1 MLRLSYGP
9 LPQGAQVAEIYVN
22 PNLPNY
28 FMDVPDVTSAAN
40 ARSFVAEYED
50 AKVITFSGLRPT
62 IDHEFWAGLDTD
74 RYPNL
79 KKFSVL
85 VDSND
90 HCNVEQHLRNL
101 IARGADPALAAIL
114 REHFQALYGALIP
127 VYRAIFAGY
136 EFDKLKVVWRLN
148 TILNQNMHIDTYKDE
163 NEQHFARMFINLDNQ
178 PRIWHTSWMVDDI
191 LRLIR
196 DKFPAAKLENK
207 TRGEI
212 WREINY
218 STFGKSTGEW
228 WDDQPRHVAYFAPGD
243 VWVVDSRQIAHQ
255 IFYGRR
261 ALSIDFSLP
270 KQLMKN
276 PSRHYLAIVERFR
289 AAVLNEVLA

>member
-1 MLRLSYGP
+1 
-9 LPQGAQVAEIYVN
+9 VAEIYVN

-28 FMDVPDVTSAAN
+28 FMSVPDVTSAAD

-50 AKVITFSGLRPT
+50 AKVITFPKLKPD
-62 IDHEFWAGLDTD
+62 IDHDFWAALDTD
-74 RYPNL
+74 RYPHL

-85 VDSND
+85 VDAED
-90 HCNVEQHLRNL
+90 HCNVERHVRNL
-101 IARGADPALAAIL
+101 AARGVDPGLADAL
-114 REHFQALYGALIP
+114 REHFQAIYGALIP

-178 PRIWHTSWMVDDI
+178 PRIWHTSWMIDDI
-191 LRLIR
+191 LRRIG
-196 DKFPAAKLENK
+196 DKIPAAELERK
-207 TRGEI
+207 TRGDI
-212 WREINY
+212 WRDINY
-218 STFGKSTGEW
+218 TTFGKSTLEW
-228 WDDQPRHVAYFAPGD
+228 WDDQPRHVAYFSPGD

-270 KQLMKN
+270 KHLMKN
-276 PSRHYLAIVERFR
+276 PSRHYLAIVEQFR
-289 AAVLNEVLA
+289 ASVLNRVHA